1 MKIPSYNWVIKYLQ
15 DRGLEVILNFTS
27 DHVKHWVIKWQGEQ
41 VGSFFKED
49 IYIRKNLPSLLNF
62 AEGPTHILFDEED
75 ADDRL
80 RKIVYDLLDS
90 PRRYEER
97 QRNGEKRSTSESS
110 KRSLQCSID
119 RSFENDTR
127 RSNENIS

>member
-1 MKIPSYNWVIKYLQ
+1 MKIETHDWAIRYLQ

-27 DHVKHWVIKWQGEQ
+27 DHVNHWVIKWQGEQ
-41 VGSFFKED
+41 VGSMFKED
-49 IYIRKNLPSLLNF
+49 IYIRKNLPSLLKV

-90 PRRYEER
+90 PRRFDER
-97 QRNGEKRSTSESS
+97 QRKERLKKVREYFDSRKTVAELIYG
-110 KRSLQCSID
+110 
-119 RSFENDTR
+119 
-127 RSNENIS
+127 